1 MRVRRN
7 RRGVTIVLVV
17 VMATVMMG
25 FAAFAI
31 DLSRMYAYQSELQR
45 SADAAAHA
53 GAIELL
59 KSGFDNADAV
69 ASAFANA
76 NAVEGTNPTVDS
88 IEFGIWNPTDTTF
101 TSLCKAPCAAAT
113 AAGASAIR
121 VSLSGGPTSPIL
133 GQFAGATPSPTGIK
147 ASAIAWVTPTV
158 PQHDCTKP
166 LAAKYMALTNLLAT
180 FEGRTADSERDLDS
194 TDLATIRASGPTL
207 AICLITNATDQC
219 NPTVPAATTFAGSY
233 DPVQLYPPATEGPDP
248 YLTELEEPCASTEE
262 LGPTDA
268 IEINPAVNAGDT
280 QTGTDNW
287 CALYPGDPCLMK
299 LDLWDT
305 TTVTAGTVATDGN
318 TCNVGTCKSIRA
330 IVPFIITNVTE
341 AGVGGNVKAA
351 VQGYPTLG
359 IDESSVGAGVAG
371 PIARV
376 VLVH

>member
-1 MRVRRN
+1 
-7 RRGVTIVLVV
+7 
-17 VMATVMMG
+17 
-25 FAAFAI
+25 
-31 DLSRMYAYQSELQR
+31 
-45 SADAAAHA
+45 
-53 GAIELL
+53 
-59 KSGFDNADAV
+59 
-69 ASAFANA
+69 
-76 NAVEGTNPTVDS
+76 
-88 IEFGIWNPTDTTF
+88 
-101 TSLCKAPCAAAT
+101 
-113 AAGASAIR
+113 
-121 VSLSGGPTSPIL
+121 
-133 GQFAGATPSPTGIK
+133 
-147 ASAIAWVTPTV
+147 
-158 PQHDCTKP
+158 
-166 LAAKYMALTNLLAT
+166 
-180 FEGRTADSERDLDS
+180 
-194 TDLATIRASGPTL
+194 
-207 AICLITNATDQC
+207 
-219 NPTVPAATTFAGSY
+219 
-233 DPVQLYPPATEGPDP
+233 VQLYPPATEGPDP